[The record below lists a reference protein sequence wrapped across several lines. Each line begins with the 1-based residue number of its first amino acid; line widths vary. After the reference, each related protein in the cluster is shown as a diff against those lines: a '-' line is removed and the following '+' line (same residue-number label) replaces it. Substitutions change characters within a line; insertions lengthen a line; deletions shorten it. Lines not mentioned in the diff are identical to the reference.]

1 MQASYP
7 FLLRRAALSAT
18 IAGGDGELMIT
29 VKGKPMDWHEG
40 MTIEEVLKR
49 IGYAVPSALVML
61 DTKVVPQREWAATR
75 LPDGCV
81 LDVQAMMAGG

>member
-1 MQASYP
+1 
-7 FLLRRAALSAT
+7 
-18 IAGGDGELMIT
+18 MIT

-40 MTIEEVLKR
+40 MTIEEALKG

-61 DTKVVPQREWAATR
+61 DKKVVPQREWAGTR